1 MLSAVSC
8 PRVAELGIGLAIGG
22 SPLGR
27 SRRRFAGHQ
36 ALLGPP
42 LGFALGAMATF
53 LLSELS
59 LGFAAGH
66 KAHLCT
72 AICVTRKLLIS
83 YAALVSMLMCDRK
96 NFAFFLNKASKRD

>member
-42 LGFALGAMATF
+42 LGLPWGRWPP

-83 YAALVSMLMCDRK
+83 YAALVSMLMCGEK
-96 NFAFFLNKASKRD
+96 NLSA